1 MIKSIITPVDF
12 STEASTA
19 LMFAAEIAKRASA
32 KLTILHA
39 MQSNQNEEDS
49 KQKMGQLV
57 GSIQQNFGLDLQIEP
72 QIISGDLLTALTNKI
87 DIQVPDL
94 IVMGTKG
101 ASGLK
106 KILIGS
112 NTVNV
117 LANIKLPTLI
127 IPESVKFE
135 EFIKRGKNRVV
146 LATDLE
152 DMTNESALDLL
163 EGITAL
169 MVDPMLRILNV
180 RPKNTKLS
188 FHQNMVRSALVS
200 GFKELLETE
209 PITVFSNK
217 VLDGI
222 NFYLDKNNDTGL
234 IVMIGRDSGGLFQ
247 KNFTQEMASI
257 TEYPLLVLNDPKN

>member
-19 LMFAAEIAKRASA
+19 LMFAAEISKRASA

-39 MQSNQNEEDS
+39 LQDHQNEVEA
-49 KQKMGQLV
+49 KQQMGQLV
-57 GSIQQNFGLDLQIEP
+57 ALLHQTFGPDLPCDSHVVMGDLVSALNDQIKIQQ
-72 QIISGDLLTALTNKI
+72 S
-87 DIQVPDL
+87 DL

-112 NTVNV
+112 NTVKI
-117 LANIKLPTLI
+117 LATIKLPTLI
-127 IPESVKFE
+127 IPESAKFD
-135 EFIKRGKNRVV
+135 EFIKKGKNRVV
-146 LATDLE
+146 LATDLA
-152 DMTNESALDLL
+152 DVTNDSVLDIL

-169 MVDPMLRILNV
+169 MEDPMLRILNV

-188 FHQNMVRSALVS
+188 YHQNLVRSALVS
-200 GFKELLETE
+200 GFKGLLETE

-222 NFYLDKNNDTGL
+222 NFYLDKNENTGL

-247 KNFTQEMASI
+247 KNFTLEMASI
-257 TEYPLLVLNDPKN
+257 TAYPLLVLSDHKS

>member
-19 LMFAAEIAKRASA
+19 LMFAAEISKRASA

-39 MQSNQNEEDS
+39 LHSHQNEVEAN
-49 KQKMGQLV
+49 QQMEQLV
-57 GSIQQNFGLDLQIEP
+57 ASVKQTFGQDLLCD
-72 QIISGDLLTALTNKI
+72 SHVVLGDLLTVLNSQI
-87 DIQVPDL
+87 GIHHCDL

-112 NTVNV
+112 NTVKV
-117 LANIKLPTLI
+117 LATIKLPTLI
-127 IPESVKFE
+127 IPESVKFG
-135 EFIKRGKNRVV
+135 EFIKKGKNRVV
-146 LATDLE
+146 LATDLA
-152 DMTNESALDLL
+152 DVTNDSVLSIL

-169 MVDPMLRILNV
+169 MEDPKLRILNV
-180 RPKNTKLS
+180 RPKNTSLNYQ
-188 FHQNMVRSALVS
+188 QNLVRSALVS
-200 GFKELLETE
+200 GFKDLLETE
-209 PITVFSNK
+209 HTTVFSNK

-222 NFYLDKNNDTGL
+222 NFYLHKNNDTGL

-257 TEYPLLVLNDPKN
+257 TEYPLLVLSDHKS

>member
-19 LMFAAEIAKRASA
+19 LMFAAEISKRASA
-32 KLTILHA
+32 NLTILHA
-39 MQSNQNEEDS
+39 LQSNQNEEEA
-49 KQKMGQLV
+49 KQQMGQLV
-57 GSIQQNFGLDLQIEP
+57 ASIKQTFGSDLQCESKVVP
-72 QIISGDLLTALTNKI
+72 GDLLTALNSQI
-87 DIQVPDL
+87 GIQQPDL

-112 NTVNV
+112 NTVKV

-135 EFIKRGKNRVV
+135 EFIKKGRKRVV
-146 LATDLE
+146 LATDLAE
-152 DMTNESALDLL
+152 VTNGSVLNLL

-169 MVDPMLRILNV
+169 MEDPMLRILNV
-180 RPKNTKLS
+180 RLKNTKLS
-188 FHQNMVRSALVS
+188 YHQNLVRSALVS
-200 GFKELLETE
+200 GFKGLLETE
-209 PITVFSNK
+209 PTTVFSNK

-222 NFYLDKNNDTGL
+222 NFYLGKNADTGL

-247 KNFTQEMASI
+247 KNFTLEMASI
-257 TEYPLLVLNDPKN
+257 TAYPLLVLSDHKS

>member
-1 MIKSIITPVDF
+1 MINSIITPVDF
-12 STEASTA
+12 STEARTA
-19 LMFAAEIAKRASA
+19 LMFAAEIAKRAAA

-39 MQSNQNEEDS
+39 LQSVQNETEANLQMS
-49 KQKMGQLV
+49 QLV
-57 GSIQQNFGLDLQIEP
+57 SSLHQTFGSDLQCDP
-72 QIISGDLLTALTNKI
+72 QVVTGDLLSALNSLI
-87 DIQVPDL
+87 DKQKPDL

-112 NTVNV
+112 NTVKV

-127 IPESVKFE
+127 IPEEVKFE
-135 EFIKRGKNRVV
+135 EFIRRGKNRVV

-152 DMTNESALDLL
+152 EMTNESALDLL

-169 MVDPMLRILNV
+169 MIDPMLRILNV
-180 RPKNTKLS
+180 RPKDTKLS

-200 GFKELLETE
+200 SFKELLETE

-257 TEYPLLVLNDPKN
+257 TEYPLLVLNDPKS

>member
-12 STEASTA
+12 SPEATTA
-19 LMFAAEIAKRASA
+19 LMFAAEISKRASA

-39 MQSNQNEEDS
+39 LQSNQNEAKA
-49 KQKMGQLV
+49 KQQMEQLV
-57 GSIQQNFGLDLQIEP
+57 GSLQKTFGSELQCD
-72 QIISGDLLTALTNKI
+72 SHVVAGDLLNALNSQI
-87 DIQVPDL
+87 GIQQSDFL
-94 IVMGTKG
+94 VMGTKG

-112 NTVNV
+112 NTVKV
-117 LANIKLPTLI
+117 IANAKLPTLI

-135 EFIKRGKNRVV
+135 EFIKKGKNRVV

-152 DMTNESALDLL
+152 EVTSDSILNLL
-163 EGITAL
+163 EAITAL
-169 MVDPMLRILNV
+169 MVDPKLRILNV
-180 RPKNTKLS
+180 RPKNTSLS
-188 FHQNMVRSALVS
+188 FHQNLVRSALVS
-200 GFKELLETE
+200 GFKDLIETE
-209 PITVFSNK
+209 PITVFSNR

-222 NFYLDKNNDTGL
+222 NFYLEKNSDTGL

-257 TEYPLLVLNDPKN
+257 TEYPLLVLNDQKG